1 MRRLCS
7 QRWIKPGFAHC
18 RGPVLRAK
26 VPPPCI
32 QIMLCPPHGD
42 SWRPAPVTLA
52 SNTMADLPINDLN
65 VESNE
70 TLITPDQLKREIPLS
85 DAALQTVTK
94 GREVIRDIL
103 DGTDHRLF
111 VVIGPCSIHDLKA
124 AHEYAERLKVLA
136 AEVSD
141 TLYLVMRVYF
151 EKPRTTVGWKGLI
164 NDPYLDD
171 SFKIQDGLHI
181 GRKLLLDLAEM
192 GLPTATEALDPIS
205 PQYLQDL
212 ISWSAIGARTT
223 ESQTH
228 REMASGLSSAVGFKN
243 GTDGGLTV
251 AINALQS
258 VSSPH
263 RFLGINQEGG
273 VSIVTTKGNAYGHVV
288 LRGGNGKPN
297 YDSVSVALCEQ
308 ALTKA
313 KITPNIMVDC
323 SHANSNKD
331 PALQPLVMENV
342 ANQILEGNQSII
354 GLMVESHL
362 NWGCQAIPKNL
373 EDLQYG
379 VSITDACIDWAS
391 TENTLRSMH
400 AKLKDVLPKR
410 ARG

>member
-1 MRRLCS
+1 VRRIL
-7 QRWIKPGFAHC
+7 
-18 RGPVLRAK
+18 
-26 VPPPCI
+26 
-32 QIMLCPPHGD
+32 HGD
-42 SWRPAPVTLA
+42 DDRL
-52 SNTMADLPINDLN
+52 L
-65 VESNE
+65 
-70 TLITPDQLKREIPLS
+70 
-85 DAALQTVTK
+85 
-94 GREVIRDIL
+94 VI
-103 DGTDHRLF
+103 
-111 VVIGPCSIHDLKA
+111 IGPCSIHDINA
-124 AHEYAERLKVLA
+124 AHEYAARLKALA
-136 AEVSD
+136 AELSD
-141 TLYLVMRVYF
+141 SLYLVMRVYF

-164 NDPYLDD
+164 NDPFMDD

-181 GRKLLLDLAEM
+181 GRQLLRDLAEM

-228 REMASGLSSAVGFKN
+228 REMASGLSSSVGFKN

-297 YDSVSVALCEQ
+297 YDSVSVAVCEQ
-308 ALTKA
+308 ELTKA
-313 KITPNIMVDC
+313 GIRPNIMVDC

-331 PALQPLVMENV
+331 PALQPLVMDNV
-342 ANQILEGNQSII
+342 ANQILEGNQSIV

-362 NWGCQAIPKNL
+362 GWGAQSIPKDMAQL
-373 EDLQYG
+373 KYG
-379 VSITDACIDWAS
+379 VSITDACIDWDT
-391 TENTLRSMH
+391 TEKTLRGMH

-410 ARG
+410 QRG